1 MTEMDPAEVPAP
13 APKQSDPLDD
23 VGRLVKRAQRFAA
36 SILKKAKAGDIVI
49 KDAADANKL
58 LQSIASLSR
67 STCELEKL
75 RFEKAGALKIAMD
88 QLAADVR
95 LRLQG
100 RPDLQAALHAELYG
114 AHQALMQNLKSGMV
128 GQVPNRMQSI
138 MVGHPDNVKLID
150 SRAELEPED

>member
-1 MTEMDPAEVPAP
+1 MTKKDPVEFPAP
-13 APKQSDPLDD
+13 APRQSDPLDD
-23 VGRLVKRAQRFAA
+23 VGRLVKRAQRFASA
-36 SILKKAKAGDIVI
+36 ILKKAKAGDIVI

-75 RFEKAGALKIAMD
+75 RFEKAGALKVAMD
-88 QLAADVR
+88 QLASDVR
-95 LRLQG
+95 MRLQG

-114 AHQALMQNLKSGMV
+114 AHNNLMVDYKKGMV
-128 GQVPNRMQSI
+128 GQVPNKVQSL

-150 SRAELEPED
+150 SKDDEPGD